1 MTEKYETMTEKYETT
16 WKTTRNKYEKLETF
30 IKPTKINPFLLLRST
45 SDVVFHADSEKHT
58 PDA

>member
-1 MTEKYETMTEKYETT
+1 MKKQQEK
-16 WKTTRNKYEKLETF
+16 TRKMYEKLETF

-45 SDVVFHADSEKHT
+45 SDVVFHADSENHT